1 MPFCSGASASYT
13 DTELNAMYIP
23 QSGGNPSIIAT
34 VEGNLRTRNEDGR
47 LSSNSIA
54 ELVSRMISLNFI
66 PVPPTS
72 TRLGR
77 AVTDAERT
85 TFTSSDN
92 TFKTNVRNEFCY
104 YSQRYD
110 YARNKMIQILSSST
124 PQTAEFG
131 RYQSIAQMLNRRLY
145 DIANIVESIK
155 TRRDDSSDTI
165 NTLFTDMTNY
175 LSTYR
180 SSSNVNTDTNTAGS
194 STSGSTGTT
203 TTGSTGTALPP
214 SDVSMDVENTRRQ
227 MMAYTKEKVRATENL
242 LSLYSFMNIFA
253 IGMLVY
259 VYRSMEE

>member
-13 DTELNAMYIP
+13 DTELNAMYVP

-34 VEGNLRTRNEDGR
+34 IEGNPRTRNEDGR
-47 LSSNSIA
+47 LTSNSIA

-85 TFTSSDN
+85 TFTTSD
-92 TFKTNVRNEFCY
+92 TIFKTNVRNEFCY

-110 YARNKMIQILSSST
+110 YARNKMIEILNSRT

-131 RYQSIAQMLNRRLY
+131 RYQSMAQILNRRLY

-155 TRRDDSSDTI
+155 NRRDDSSDTI
-165 NTLFTDMTNY
+165 NALFTDMTNY

-180 SSSNVNTDTNTAGS
+180 SSSNVNI
-194 STSGSTGTT
+194 SGSTTSTSTSTSTSAPTSTT
-203 TTGSTGTALPP
+203 TTTTI
-214 SDVSMDVENTRRQ
+214 SDANTDVENIRKQ